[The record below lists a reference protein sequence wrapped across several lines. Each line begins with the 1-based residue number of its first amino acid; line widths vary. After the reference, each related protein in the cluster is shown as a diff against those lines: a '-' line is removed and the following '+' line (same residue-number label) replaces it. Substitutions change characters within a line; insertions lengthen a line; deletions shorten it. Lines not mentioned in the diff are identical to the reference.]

1 MLLIGD
7 ELRTGIE
14 NSITGYHGSKLEDL
28 VSRAGGT
35 YAVKYVNSALA
46 HKYEKP
52 TPLAVSAHPLL
63 TWGTGTYVTPL
74 AFPLSSALYG
84 RIGLVSDYDPTTWKI
99 FDATDPKLRAIYIR
113 WAQQQPIYNQLL
125 LTVHSTI
132 GNQTLRNRFKED
144 FKIDCVLFNPDQAA
158 DLHTD
163 MREHVWMAVTEWEN
177 DRIATG
183 PSKQFAK
190 ARFTVLID
198 EDFILEDL
206 NKLPVILAERL
217 IENITKRMKPNHGY
231 PVSWARIDPA
241 LHAAIIDRYTKGGYL
256 HIYIEP

>member
-1 MLLIGD
+1 MSLIGD
-7 ELRTGIE
+7 DLRTTIQ
-14 NSITGYHGSKLEDL
+14 NSITGYPGSKLEKL
-28 VSRAGGT
+28 VSQAGGT

-46 HKYEKP
+46 YKYETP
-52 TPLAVSAHPLL
+52 APLAVSGHPLL
-63 TWGTGTYVTPL
+63 TWGTATYVTPL

-84 RIGLVSDYDPTTWKI
+84 RIGLVSDYDPTGWQI

-113 WAQQQPIYNQLL
+113 WAQQQPVYSQLL

-132 GNQTLRNRFKED
+132 GNQSLRNKFKED

-163 MREHVWMAVTEWEN
+163 MLEHVWMAVTEWEN
-177 DRIATG
+177 DRITTG
-183 PSKQFAK
+183 PSKRFAR

-198 EDFILEDL
+198 EDFILDDL
-206 NKLPVILAERL
+206 NKLPVRLAERL
-217 IENITKRMKPNHGY
+217 IEKITMRIHPNRAY

-241 LHAAIIDRYTKGGYL
+241 LHREIIDRYTNGGYL